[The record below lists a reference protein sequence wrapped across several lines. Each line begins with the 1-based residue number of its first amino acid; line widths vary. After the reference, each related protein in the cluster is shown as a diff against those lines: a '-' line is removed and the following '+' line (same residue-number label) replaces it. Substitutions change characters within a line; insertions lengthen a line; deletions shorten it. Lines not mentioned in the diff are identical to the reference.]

1 MNNVAH
7 AMLTPWA
14 NPVSSCVM
22 PPKLSSKESRDLI
35 LSCVARRR
43 NYTAG
48 SSSLFWTEFKCA
60 VNFGDPSPKG
70 RKGLCLIEV
79 ISFVLSHTHHVSKV
93 RLIGDFYFYFSHSYS
108 SLTQCR
114 CVGTLLYH
122 MEWKQVKKLGDWSD
136 FLVGN
141 KATFMCH
148 CTHFKVVPAVCWCM
162 NSAVCFSVCGD

>member
-79 ISFVLSHTHHVSKV
+79 ISFVLSHTSRLQSKAD
-93 RLIGDFYFYFSHSYS
+93 RGFLFLFFTFLFISHAVPLCWNFTLSYRVE
-108 SLTQCR
+108 T
-114 CVGTLLYH
+114 G
-122 MEWKQVKKLGDWSD
+122 
-136 FLVGN
+136 
-141 KATFMCH
+141 
-148 CTHFKVVPAVCWCM
+148 
-162 NSAVCFSVCGD
+162 